1 MRTQRNAAIA
11 ALLLLAVAPATAQV
25 PRAVFIEEGGA
36 TWCGYCPRARAG
48 VAVMLSRYDATEIDA
63 VEYLDSSGGLSCP
76 DADARNAYNQVGGF
90 PQLAFNGGST
100 IAGAGTDAVNGS
112 TYDPVVRGLLD
123 DATPLAM
130 RISGYSLAV
139 GSAYVTV
146 ELNLEEDLAD
156 ISQTRLRVAVVEDK
170 VPYNATQYND
180 VLRDMLPDQALTI
193 SEAGQSQQVT
203 LNFTVDPA
211 WLQANLRL
219 VAFVQD
225 DRDRSILQ
233 SANSRP
239 TPSYALRYYAQGA
252 RTAIAGGTYTF
263 GEAALFNTG
272 INADTYDV
280 TLVTTDLPADWTARL
295 VHEGQDV
302 PGAVVP
308 LAPGERARFNVVI
321 DAASAGQ
328 GSVVLNLHAQSGGTP
343 DRQLAYKVI
352 TPDTRVLLIDDDG
365 AAAFETLYFAPA
377 LAAANKTYG
386 VWDRS
391 TSSLKAA
398 DLAHF
403 DMVVWECGLSYP
415 TVDAA
420 DREALAG
427 YLDGGGRLLI
437 TGQEIGWEMADTGGD
452 ALVWY
457 NTYLHANFVND
468 DTNDMTITG
477 VAGDPIGNGLSL
489 TISGAGGANNQTYPD
504 AISPRGTEASA
515 CLIYSA
521 TYTAGIRADNG
532 VHKVVYLGFGFE
544 AINSAASRALVMQ
557 RVCDW
562 LIPYA
567 SGVGDGAVPTAASPP
582 VAAPNPFN
590 PRTGITFS
598 LPAAGPVRL
607 DIYDIR
613 GRLVRVLDE
622 GERVAGPHTVV
633 WDGCDAAGQ
642 PAPSGTY
649 LCRLRAGEQGAT
661 GKLMLVR

>member
-1 MRTQRNAAIA
+1 MRAHRQAAIA
-11 ALLLLAVAPATAQV
+11 ALLLFATLPAAAQV
-25 PRAVFIEEGGA
+25 PRAVLIEEGGA

-76 DADARNAYNQVGGF
+76 DSDARNAYNQVGGF
-90 PQLAFNGGST
+90 PQLEFNGGST

-112 TYDPVVRGLLD
+112 TYDPVVRSLLD

-130 RISGYSLAV
+130 RISAFSLAV

-146 ELNLEEDLAD
+146 EMSLEEDLAD
-156 ISQTRLRVAVVEDK
+156 ISRTHLRVAVVEDK
-170 VPYNATQYND
+170 VSFNSTQYND
-180 VLRDMLPDQALTI
+180 VLRDMLPDEPLTI
-193 SEAGQSQQVT
+193 SQAGQSQVVT
-203 LNFTVDPA
+203 LGFTVDPA
-211 WLQANLRL
+211 WVQANLRL
-219 VAFVQD
+219 IAFVQD
-225 DRDRSILQ
+225 DRDRSVLQ

-239 TPSYALRYYAQGA
+239 TPAHALRYYAQGA
-252 RTAIAGGTYTF
+252 RTAIAAGTHTF
-263 GEAALFNTG
+263 GEAALFNAG
-272 INADTYDV
+272 VNADTYDV
-280 TLVTTDLPADWTARL
+280 TLATTDLPAGWTAHL
-295 VHEGQDV
+295 AYGGQDV
-302 PGAVVP
+302 PGAVVA

-328 GSVVLNLHAQSGGTP
+328 GSVVVNLHPQSGGTP
-343 DRQLAYKVI
+343 DRQLTYKVI
-352 TPDTRVLLIDDDG
+352 TPDTRVLLVDDDG

-391 TSSLKAA
+391 ASSIKAS
-398 DLAHF
+398 DLANF

-427 YLDGGGRLLI
+427 YLDGGGRLFI

-452 ALVWY
+452 ALAWY

-477 VAGDPIGNGLSL
+477 VAGDPVGDGLAL
-489 TISGAGGANNQTYPD
+489 TISGTGGANNQTYPD
-504 AISPRGTEASA
+504 AISPRGAGASA

-521 TYTAGIRADNG
+521 TYTAGIRGDNG
-532 VHKVVYLGFGFE
+532 VHRVVYLGFGFE

-567 SGVGDGAVPTAASPP
+567 AGVGDDAMPAATPLP

-590 PRTGITFS
+590 PRTEITFS

-613 GRLVRVLDE
+613 GRLVRVLED
-622 GERVAGPHTVV
+622 GARAAGPHTVA